1 MSDSDRIP
9 VVSYFGPGSQPQE
22 FEESFQ
28 YLSMPTAMTTYHQPQ
43 VPEPEDAGHIEPAL
57 KLLQR
62 VLLGLQHYPSKG
74 NALFPLSGLNQDSLR
89 LVNQMMGVG
98 EVSATIGGASLES
111 SPIHIQ
117 ESVMA
122 GLWRV
127 QQRDVD
133 DNLIW
138 DGLEVGAVPACVTEL
153 AFADAAASLDT
164 DTSNLP
170 TGVMNVPALL
180 SELANKITERAQ
192 DAAQGQPAHV
202 MNLTLLPL
210 SDADLFCLGER
221 LGVGPVTFLSR
232 GYGNCR
238 VGSTACNNVWWI
250 KYFNSEDALILNTIE
265 VTNMPEVVMAAPED
279 IADSAHRLQEILE
292 IYR

>member
-9 VVSYFGPGSQPQE
+9 VVSYFGPGSQPL
-22 FEESFQ
+22 ESDDALEYFN
-28 YLSMPTAMTTYHQPQ
+28 MPTAMETYHQPQ
-43 VPEPEDAGHIEPAL
+43 VPEPEDAGDIESALTLLHQVLAAL
-57 KLLQR
+57 K
-62 VLLGLQHYPSKG
+62 GHPSSG
-74 NALFPLSGLNQDSLR
+74 NALFPLSGLGRDSFQ
-89 LVNQMMGVG
+89 LVNQVLGVG
-98 EVSATIGGASLES
+98 EVSATIDASGQGGC
-111 SPIHIQ
+111 PIHIQ

-127 QQRDVD
+127 QQRDAE

-138 DGLEVGAVPACVTEL
+138 DGLEVGAVPRCVTEL
-153 AFADAAASLDT
+153 AFADAQSKLDT

-170 TGVMNVPALL
+170 AGVMNVPSLL
-180 SELANKITERAQ
+180 SELAGKI
-192 DAAQGQPAHV
+192 GQPQSTPHV

-210 SDADLFCLGER
+210 SDVDLYCLGER

-238 VGSTACNNVWWI
+238 VGSTACQGVWWI

-265 VTNMPEVVMAAPED
+265 VTTVPEVVIAAPED
-279 IADSAHRLQEILE
+279 IEDSAHRLQEILE
-292 IYR
+292 IYQ